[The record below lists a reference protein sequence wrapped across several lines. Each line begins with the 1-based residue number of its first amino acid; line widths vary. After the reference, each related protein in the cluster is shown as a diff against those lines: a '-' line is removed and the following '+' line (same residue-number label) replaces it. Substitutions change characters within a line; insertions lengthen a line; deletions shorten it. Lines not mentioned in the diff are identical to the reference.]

1 MIIYL
6 VLGCRGVFVMFKK
19 YIIAAIIV
27 LFVTNL
33 SSAREMYDFYSCPS
47 VESGKVC
54 SMKCEKIGNISF
66 DVRRDPKDGNVN
78 VTLFTANEV
87 APETL
92 KNCDVKNATNWFCET
107 IEVFQEQSH
116 FMAKGLYFSKKIF
129 RMLDGED
136 DVSVHCARK

>member
-1 MIIYL
+1 
-6 VLGCRGVFVMFKK
+6 MFKK
-19 YIIAAIIV
+19 YKIATAFV

-33 SSAREMYDFYSCPS
+33 SSAGEMYDFYSCPS

-54 SMKCEKIGNISF
+54 SKNCEKIGNIAF
-66 DVRRDPKDGNVN
+66 DVRQNPKDGNVN
-78 VTLFTANEV
+78 VTLFTENEV

-92 KNCDVKNATNWFCET
+92 KNCEVQNANNWFCET
-107 IEVFQEQSH
+107 IEVFQEHSH

-136 DVSVHCARK
+136 DVSVYCARK